1 MVPPVRTFFE
11 ELKVKP
17 ANRFKNGLF
26 VPGRSAVGLQR
37 GGQFPQDLVRSPSG
51 ICLSDDVLGDQLT
64 LVGIGVDPAAVLDVA
79 ALAQWEAAGAQVLHL
94 GMRGQT
100 GNGTTRFAE
109 IMGNNLVLKAP
120 QGWLAV
126 VRPDRVVMHDG
137 PPQSA
142 DTLVGDSL
150 RVLSK

>member
-1 MVPPVRTFFE
+1 
-11 ELKVKP
+11 
-17 ANRFKNGLF
+17 FKSGLF

-37 GGQFPQDLVRSPSG
+37 GGQFPQELVRISSG
-51 ICLSDDVLGDQLT
+51 ICLSDEVLGDQLT
-64 LVGIGVDPAAVLDVA
+64 LVGIGVDPAAVLGAA
-79 ALAQWEAAGAQVLHL
+79 ALTQWEAAGAHLLHL

-109 IMGNNLVLKAP
+109 IMGNSLVLNAP

-137 PPQSA
+137 PPPSA
-142 DTLVGDSL
+142 DMLVRDSL
-150 RVLSK
+150 RVL